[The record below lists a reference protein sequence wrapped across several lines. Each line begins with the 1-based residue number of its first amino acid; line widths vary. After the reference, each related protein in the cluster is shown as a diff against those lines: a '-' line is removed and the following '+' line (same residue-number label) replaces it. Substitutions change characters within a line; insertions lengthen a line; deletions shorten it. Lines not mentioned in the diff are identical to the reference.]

1 VAADPNG
8 QLVSG
13 VVGCADLRGQLPP
26 VLASD
31 VLGHSGDAVGRHT
44 ADDPDQQVDELVVA
58 PGREVEVDPLLG
70 HLVALGGSSR
80 PRAAPSVPAPVGHLD
95 VPLVGELV
103 EMVASDVRVDAED
116 LGDATAGQGLGRL
129 ADGDVDGSPGRIS
142 ERRREIPDRAVEP
155 PGLERDRLIRRNGLA
170 HARNYSSG
178 DLLNT
183 IRVGEIGW
191 DFMADTTAIEEA
203 VAAVHDPLLHRS
215 LGELD
220 MVGDV
225 SVRRLGTDS
234 VRIVVP
240 VPNYPLLDE
249 LEERVREAVG
259 PQKVD
264 VEFDVMSDEARTRMM
279 ADLRTGPGVG
289 EAGSTTR
296 TIAVASGKGGVGVI
310 DADIW
315 GFSIPRMLGVDHPPV
330 VIEESIIPPEV
341 HGVKAMSMDYFVGD
355 DRAVIWR
362 GPMLHKAIEQFLKD
376 VWWDGPDF
384 LLVDMPPGTGDVSIS
399 LSQFLPRAQVLLV
412 TTPQP
417 TAQRVARRAALMA
430 AQVEQEVMGVVENMS
445 WFTGDDGVR
454 YVLFGE
460 GGGAALADELD
471 VPLMAQIPLL
481 PAMREGAD
489 EGRPVVLAAPDSE
502 VEAAFAS
509 LADAVIARRPRVRT
523 HPELVIR

>member
-1 VAADPNG
+1 
-8 QLVSG
+8 
-13 VVGCADLRGQLPP
+13 
-26 VLASD
+26 
-31 VLGHSGDAVGRHT
+31 
-44 ADDPDQQVDELVVA
+44 
-58 PGREVEVDPLLG
+58 
-70 HLVALGGSSR
+70 
-80 PRAAPSVPAPVGHLD
+80 
-95 VPLVGELV
+95 
-103 EMVASDVRVDAED
+103 
-116 LGDATAGQGLGRL
+116 
-129 ADGDVDGSPGRIS
+129 
-142 ERRREIPDRAVEP
+142 
-155 PGLERDRLIRRNGLA
+155 
-170 HARNYSSG
+170 
-178 DLLNT
+178 
-183 IRVGEIGW
+183 
-191 DFMADTTAIEEA
+191 MADTTAIEEA

-296 TIAVASGKGGVGVI
+296 TIAVASGKGGVGKSSVTTNLAVALARAGKSVGVI

-460 GGGAALADELD
+460 GGGAVLADELD